1 MEWKQHVT
9 KKTSFFV
16 MSVWIKK
23 VYNV

>member
-1 MEWKQHVT
+1 MSR
-9 KKTSFFV
+9 KTSFFV